1 MATDTTPDIRSLLL
15 DRRERLV
22 RALDLTPERD
32 PLLRLMDEVDAALG
46 RLDDGKW
53 GYCEV
58 CKDPIE
64 PDLLRADPLARFC
77 VDDMTPGQKQS
88 LQRDLDL
95 TQRLQSKLLPKPW
108 LSTGRWE
115 AASHYEAAGPVS
127 GDCLDL
133 LPGDDGSLFF
143 LLGDVAGKGL
153 AASMLMSYLHA
164 TFRSLASLELSL
176 ARRLQQANRIFCEGT
191 GGVSRYATL
200 VVGRAAPDGEV
211 EIGCAGHLPP
221 VLVRRGEAALLGG
234 GGLPLGMFFGT
245 EYETLTVRL
254 ETGDALLIATDGL
267 TEAEDANGEEY
278 GSERLARTAARVHQG
293 PAVDMLGACLGDLK
307 AFADRTPRRDD
318 LTLLVLRRLG

>member
-1 MATDTTPDIRSLLL
+1 MATDTAADVRALLL
-15 DRRERLV
+15 DRRTRLE
-22 RALDLTPERD
+22 RALDVTPERD
-32 PLLRLMDEVDAALG
+32 PLMRLMEEVDAALG
-46 RLDDGKW
+46 RLDEGKW

-64 PDLLRADPLARFC
+64 PELLRADPLARFC
-77 VDDMTPGQKQS
+77 VEDMTPGQKQS

-133 LPGDDGSLFF
+133 LPGEDGSLFF

-153 AASMLMSYLHA
+153 AASMMMSYVHA

-176 ARRLQQANRIFCEGT
+176 ADRLQQANRIFCEGT

-200 VVGRAAPDGEV
+200 IVGRAAPQGEV

-221 VLVRRGEAALLGG
+221 VLVRRGETSLLSG
-234 GGLPLGMFFGT
+234 GGLPLGMFF
-245 EYETLTVRL
+245 ESRYETHTVRL
-254 ETGDALLIATDGL
+254 EEGDALLFATDGL
-267 TEAEDANGEEY
+267 TEAEGTDGAEY
-278 GSERLARTAARVHQG
+278 GSERLALAAAGQSGRGAREV
-293 PAVDMLGACLGDLK
+293 LGACLEDVRVFCGR
-307 AFADRTPRRDD
+307 AARRDD
-318 LTLLVLRRLG
+318 LTLLVLRRL